1 MRLSFKVG
9 FVLFLLA
16 GVLGIS
22 QTAWSQEVT
31 AAIVGTVTDPSGA
44 PITGAD
50 VVATD
55 TERGTV
61 REVKTNDAG
70 AYNLTRLP
78 VGTYSLKITAQG
90 FQTSNR
96 QAFTLVLNQTARID
110 VQMKVGQVSE
120 VVQVSGDNPV
130 LQTERAEV
138 STIIDSE
145 TNDRLPLAT
154 RNYVQLT
161 LLAPGS
167 VSPAV
172 ASFNNGDNTAS
183 GGRPY
188 INGNREQANN
198 FVLDGMNN
206 NQVSDNLLGFTP
218 TPDAIQE
225 FNLITQNASAEFGN
239 FQGGIVSASI
249 KSGTNDFHGDI
260 WEYFRNDKLNS
271 NSWENRFN
279 SSPRN
284 ELRWNMF
291 GGTVGGP
298 IVKNKLFFFFDY
310 QGQRFDH
317 PSTTKQLG
325 LFTTAERGGNFGD
338 ICTSGFTSGLCN
350 DTVPNPDSGI
360 IPGAPATLRTHQL
373 YDPLNGNQP
382 FANNVITEPIDPVAQ
397 ALFSSDLYPEP
408 TGAGRQN
415 NFSYTQAQAFNT
427 NQYDIKIDFNAT
439 KNDHIFGRYS
449 HAKQHNPTVRS
460 FQLLGD
466 SFSDAPIDNE
476 VIDWAHTFTPSLL
489 NDVRFGINYVKVDTG
504 SDFGSLGNFA
514 EQQLGIGNGNK
525 GGAGLLELGFYGGTP
540 SSPGDGGPP
549 GSNALSSIGSS
560 GVGQSFHDAV
570 IQFSDSLIW
579 TKSRHVIHAGF
590 EYWRYRVNSFY
601 SGNSGSMGA
610 ILFNGAFT
618 SEDPSSPGKGNNGFG
633 GADFYLGL
641 PSAYGSGLTCCV
653 WAHRSSTIAGY
664 VQDDWRISNNLTL
677 NLGVRYETFTP
688 WVEKDNHQVNF
699 DLQTGEVLAPD
710 CSKVNLGTAPTT
722 CKDSSRG
729 LYYGVYGGKAFQPR
743 FGFAWTPSMLGNNT
757 VVRGAFTISSYLE
770 GTGTNLRLPV
780 NPPFQAAETLQQW
793 QNVDLPGK
801 TTDQGLAP
809 IGAASDPFAGALI
822 RVWDPNVQPALT
834 QQWNLTI
841 QHQFGNS
848 ATAQIGYVGSHG
860 THLMVPM
867 PYLQRQ
873 LLPGNCGTQA
883 KPVACTAPSAFLS
896 GNPAFQSDISQISGT
911 ASVGSMKYNALQAV
925 FQKRYSHGLNY
936 QVAYTFSK
944 CMTDNSGYYGTWGDT
959 QAAPASPYF
968 QNLYDPHADYAPCY
982 FDAKHVLTSYAV
994 YELPFG
1000 KGKKWGSNTSGVV
1013 NQVAGGWSINPIISI
1028 HSGFP
1033 IALYDGGNAP
1043 NNVNSRGQRPDCGP
1057 GAGKVFGRQAAFDPT
1072 SGKYVGYQWFDA
1084 SPYGPSGVGQFG
1096 TCPAQGP
1103 VRGPGYGDV
1112 DLSLQKNFHI
1122 NERVHL
1128 QFRTDFVN
1136 AFNRVNLNTPNGG
1149 CCSGVAQGGSMGLIN
1164 SSQDPRNIQFALKL
1178 YY

>member
-1 MRLSFKVG
+1 MRLLIRVG
-9 FVLFLLA
+9 IVLLLLV
-16 GVLGIS
+16 GVLGVSHI
-22 QTAWSQEVT
+22 AFGQEVT
-31 AAIVGTVTDPSGA
+31 AAVVGTVTDPSGA
-44 PITGAD
+44 PISGAD

-55 TERGTV
+55 TERGTI
-61 REVKTNDAG
+61 REVKTNDSG
-70 AYNLTRLP
+70 AYNITRLP
-78 VGTYSLKITAQG
+78 VGTYNLKVSAAG
-90 FQTSNR
+90 FQTSTR
-96 QAFTLVLNQTARID
+96 QSLTLVMNQTARLD
-110 VQMKVGQVSE
+110 LQMKVGQVSE
-120 VVQVSGDNPV
+120 VVDVSGDMPV
-130 LQTERAEV
+130 LQTERTEV
-138 STIIDSE
+138 GTVIDSQ
-145 TNDRLPLAT
+145 TNDKLPLAT

-167 VSPAV
+167 VSPSP
-172 ASFNNGDNTAS
+172 ASFNNGDNTVS

-239 FQGGIVSASI
+239 FQGGIVSATI

-279 SSPRN
+279 DAPRN
-284 ELRWNMF
+284 QLRWNMF
-291 GGTVGGP
+291 GGTIGGP
-298 IVKNKLFFFFDY
+298 VVKNKLFFFFDY

-317 PSTTKQLG
+317 PSSTKQLG
-325 LFTTAERGGNFGD
+325 LFTEAERGGDFGD
-338 ICTSGFTSGLCN
+338 LCQTGFNGSGICQ
-350 DTVPNPDSGI
+350 DTVAANG
-360 IPGAPATLRTHQL
+360 GTHQL
-373 YDPLNGNQP
+373 FNPCNPGTGVSGNPCTAATTPAPFLNNQIP
-382 FANNVITEPIDPVAQ
+382 VTMMDPVAQ
-397 ALFSSDLYPEP
+397 ALFSSDLYPLP
-408 TGAGRQN
+408 TGSGRQN

-439 KNDHIFGRYS
+439 KNDHISGRYS
-449 HAKQHNPTVRS
+449 HAKQHNPTTRS

-476 VIDWAHTFTPSLL
+476 VIDWAHTFSPSLL

-504 SDFGSLGNFA
+504 SDFGNLGNFA
-514 EQQLGIGNGNK
+514 EQLGIGNGNK
-525 GGAGLLELGFYGGTP
+525 GGPGLLELGFYGGTP

-549 GSNALSSIGSS
+549 GNNVLSSIGSS

-570 IQFSDSLIW
+570 IQFSDSLVW
-579 TKSRHVIHAGF
+579 TKGRHVIHTGF

-618 SEDPSSPGKGNNGFG
+618 SGNTANPGTNGFG
-633 GADFYLGL
+633 GADFFLGL

-664 VQDDWRISNNLTL
+664 VQDDWRITNNLTL

-688 WVEKDNHQVNF
+688 WVEKDDRQVNF

-710 CSKVNLGTAPTT
+710 CSKVDLGTAPTT

-729 LYYGVYGGKAFQPR
+729 LYNGAYGGKAFQPR
-743 FGFAWTPSMLGNNT
+743 IGFAWTPSMLGDKT

-793 QNVDLPGK
+793 QNVLLPGK
-801 TTDQGLAP
+801 TTSDGLAP
-809 IGAASDPFAGALI
+809 IGSPSDPFAGSLI

-841 QHQFGNS
+841 QHQLGN
-848 ATAQIGYVGSHG
+848 TTTLQVGYVGQHG

-873 LLPGNCGTQA
+873 LLPDTACGA
-883 KPVACTAPSAFLS
+883 PPCTAPSAFLS

-911 ASVGSMKYNALQAV
+911 ASVGSMKYNGLQAV
-925 FQKRYSHGLNY
+925 LQKRYSSGLNY

-982 FDAKHVLTSYAV
+982 FDAKHVLSAYTV
-994 YELPFG
+994 YERPFG
-1000 KGKKWGSNTSGVV
+1000 KGKKFAGNANGVV
-1013 NQVAGGWSINPIISI
+1013 NQVVGGWSINPIVSI

-1033 IALYDGGNAP
+1033 IALYDSGSAT
-1043 NNVNSRGQRPDCGP
+1043 NVTNSRGQRPNCGA
-1057 GAGKVFGRQAAFDPT
+1057 GAGKVFGRQAAFDPS
-1072 SGKYVGYQWFDA
+1072 SGKYIGYQWFDP
-1084 SPYGPSGVGQFG
+1084 SPYTATGPEQFG
-1096 TCPAQGP
+1096 NCPAQGP
-1103 VRGPGYGDV
+1103 VRGPGLGNV
-1112 DLSLQKNFHI
+1112 DLSLQKYFPI
-1122 NERVHL
+1122 TERVRL
-1128 QFRTDFVN
+1128 QFRADFLN
-1136 AFNRVNLNTPNGG
+1136 AFNRVNLNTPSGG
-1149 CCSGVAQGGSMGLIN
+1149 CCGGTMGLVN